1 MTVAAAELA
10 AADAVEVAP
19 GRLFSLG
26 AAVPL
31 DGRIS
36 WVPPGARGFQAS
48 NAHLLLEDGAALL
61 YETGVAAVGPAM
73 LRQLEALLP
82 IGSPLTVIVS
92 RPEFDCSGSVE
103 GLAQRYRLAGAGA
116 YDFTRVGLRNLRFE
130 SRSGQLEPG
139 VAIDLA
145 PGRRVVAVPPA
156 LRMLLTHWLYDE
168 GTRTL
173 FTGDAFTHVYGASPA
188 ACRVE
193 RSGVAPP
200 VEDVAAS
207 LLAKFWW
214 LRHLSSTHVG
224 DNLERLFAS
233 RDVEAIAPSFGAVIL
248 GREAV
253 AAHLAAVLAAIRG
266 FERGRWQ

>member
-1 MTVAAAELA
+1 MTVGAAELA
-10 AADAVEVAP
+10 AAEAVELVP
-19 GRLFSLG
+19 GRLFTLG
-26 AAVPL
+26 APVPL
-31 DGRIS
+31 AGRIS

-48 NAHLLLEDGAALL
+48 NAHLLLDGRAALL

-73 LRQLEALLP
+73 LRQLEALVP
-82 IGSPLTVIVS
+82 PGSPLTVIVS

-103 GLAQRYRLAGAGA
+103 DLARRYRLSGGGA
-116 YDFTRVGLRNLRFE
+116 YDFTRIGLRNLRFE

-139 VAIDLA
+139 VTIELA
-145 PGRRVVAVPPA
+145 PDRRVVAVPPA

-173 FTGDAFTHVYGASPA
+173 FSADAFTHVYGATPA
-188 ACRVE
+188 SSRAE

-200 VEDVAAS
+200 VDEVAAA

-214 LRHLSSTHVG
+214 LRHLRSTHVG
-224 DNLERLFAS
+224 DNLERVFAS
-233 RDVEAIAPSFGAVIL
+233 HQIEAIAPSCGAVIQ

-253 AAHLAAVLAAIRG
+253 AAHYGAVLGAIRG
-266 FERGRWQ
+266 FETGRWA